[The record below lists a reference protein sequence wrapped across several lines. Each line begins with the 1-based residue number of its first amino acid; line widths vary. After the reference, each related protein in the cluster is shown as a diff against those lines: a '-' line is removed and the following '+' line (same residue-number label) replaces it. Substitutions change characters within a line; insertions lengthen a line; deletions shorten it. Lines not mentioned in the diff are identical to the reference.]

1 MILSEKLL
9 SLITKISNLELKEE
23 DKIKWQS
30 AYLEIF
36 EKGYF
41 IINRDSLEKLITTNI
56 VASPMTTYGEVVLIK
71 HIKRVH
77 LDNRQLAKTC
87 EIAVRFLDA
96 CLDVINF
103 NEEAKEKIIHFRK
116 IGLGV
121 ADYDAYCIQS
131 NQEQSKA
138 IYNIGEVISTAA
150 YRASE
155 EIGDEKGFIPH
166 IEESKAYNKGKI
178 FAKFI
183 HKTTSEVINGFEL
196 KKKVLDQ
203 TASWDDYN
211 IMPRR
216 NSHVLLLPNQE
227 LWYPYT
233 DRVDGDYLPAEE
245 KIEKE
250 EEIVTKNRFS
260 KGELVQIVSN
270 TDEHVY
276 QVINYKNNHQK
287 VIYILK
293 GNGVTNQQEWEDQQ
307 LRGVDLNYV
316 LNKLNDDSK
325 KSNVYNNSVQ
335 AIILNNNDDK
345 VLIDID
351 TQLPPKFIFEYND
364 VPEVYL
370 INNLLEQYNLKT
382 EILDEVG
389 SAVEE
394 GDICLAYWVNIIDG
408 SNDKLQWLD
417 VNDLMLQPLYF
428 KVFSKLNRKKK
439 IFQQY
444 ESIIRKLEME
454 KEDLQFRIDNG
465 KANSILV
472 VHERPRTKISLQ
484 ERINNWL
491 GNTPE
496 PTEYLR
502 LGGGETAQD
511 FNYDDQKY
519 LLSLQQNIITDE
531 FGTVKII
538 MEYSREGIKSIQLY
552 PEHFIP
558 QERFILDVYLE
569 LINIGLQY
577 GVTKEEFAALLYK
590 YEGAIEQTQLIE
602 VIKLIR
608 QSLTSAPATFNEL
621 TTKVY

>member
-1 MILSEKLL
+1 MILSEKLI
-9 SLITKISNLELKEE
+9 SLIQKISSLELKEE

-41 IINRDSLEKLITTNI
+41 IINRDNLEKLITTNI
-56 VASPMTTYGEVVLIK
+56 LDSPMTTYGEVQLIK

-77 LDNRQLAKTC
+77 LDNRQLSKTC
-87 EIAVRFLDA
+87 EIAVRFLDG
-96 CLDVINF
+96 CLDIINF
-103 NEEAKEKIIHFRK
+103 SSEAKEKINHFRK

-121 ADYDAYCIQS
+121 ADFDAYCINT

-138 IYNIGEVISTAA
+138 IYSIGEVISNSA

-166 IEESKAYNKGKI
+166 LEESKSYNKGKI

-183 HKTTSEVINGFEL
+183 HKTTNEVINGFEL
-196 KKKVLDQ
+196 KKKVLDNK
-203 TASWDDYN
+203 ASWDDYS

-216 NSHVLLLPNQE
+216 NSHILLLPNQE
-227 LWYPYT
+227 MWYPYT
-233 DRVDGDYLPAEE
+233 DRVEGDYLPAEVIPE
-245 KIEKE
+245 IQ

-260 KGELVQIVSN
+260 KGELVQIVAN
-270 TDEHVY
+270 NDDHVY
-276 QVINYKNNHQK
+276 QVINYKNRHQK
-287 VIYILK
+287 VIYTLK
-293 GNGVTNQQEWEDQQ
+293 GNGVTNNQEWEDTQ

-316 LNKLNDDSK
+316 LDKLNNNT
-325 KSNVYNNSVQ
+325 SNSTYNNSVQ

-345 VLIDID
+345 LLIDID
-351 TQLPPKFIFEYND
+351 TQLPPKFVFQYND
-364 VPEVYL
+364 IPEVFL
-370 INNLLEQYNLKT
+370 INNLLEKYSLKT
-382 EILDEVG
+382 EILDEIG
-389 SAVEE
+389 SAVDE
-394 GDICLAYWVNIIDG
+394 GDIALAYWVNIVDG
-408 SNDKLQWLD
+408 YNDKLQWLD
-417 VNDLMLQPLYF
+417 VAELMKLPVYF
-428 KVFSKLNRKKK
+428 KIFNKLNRKKK

-444 ESIIRKLEME
+444 ESIIRKLETE
-454 KEDLQFRIDNG
+454 KEELQHRIDTG

-472 VHERPRTKISLQ
+472 VHERPKTKVSLQ
-484 ERINNWL
+484 DRINAWL
-491 GNTPE
+491 GNTPQ

-502 LGGGETAQD
+502 LGGGETAED

-552 PEHFIP
+552 PENFIP
-558 QERFILDVYLE
+558 EERFVLDVYLE

-590 YEGAIEQTQLIE
+590 YEGAVEQTQLIE

>member
-1 MILSEKLL
+1 MILSEKLI
-9 SLITKISNLELKEE
+9 SLIQKISNLELKEE
-23 DKIKWQS
+23 DKIKWQT

-41 IINRDSLEKLITTNI
+41 IINRDNLEKLITTNI
-56 VASPMTTYGEVVLIK
+56 LDSPMTTYGEVVLIK

-77 LDNRQLAKTC
+77 LDNRQLSKTC
-87 EIAVRFLDA
+87 EIAVRFLDG
-96 CLDVINF
+96 CLDIINF
-103 NEEAKEKIIHFRK
+103 SPEAKEKINHFRK

-121 ADYDAYCIQS
+121 ADFDAYCINS
-131 NQEQSKA
+131 NQEQQKA
-138 IYNIGEVISTAA
+138 IYNIGEVISNAA

-183 HKTTSEVINGFEL
+183 NKQTSEVINGFEL

-203 TASWDDYN
+203 KASWDDYS

-227 LWYPYT
+227 IWYPYT
-233 DRVDGDYLPAEE
+233 DRVEGDYLPSEN
-245 KIEKE
+245 IVEKE

-260 KGELVQIVSN
+260 KGELVQIVTN
-270 TDEHVY
+270 NDEHVY
-276 QVINYKNNHQK
+276 QVINYKNKHQK
-287 VIYILK
+287 VIYTLK
-293 GNGVTNQQEWEDQQ
+293 GNGVTNNQEWEDTQ

-316 LNKLNDDSK
+316 LDKLNADK
-325 KSNVYNNSVQ
+325 KAYNFNNSVQ

-345 VLIDID
+345 LLIDIE
-351 TQLPPKFIFEYND
+351 TQLPPKFIFQYND
-364 VPEVYL
+364 IPEVFL

-382 EILDEVG
+382 EILDEIG
-389 SAVEE
+389 SAVDE
-394 GDICLAYWVNIIDG
+394 GDICLAYWVNIIEG
-408 SNDKLQWLD
+408 SNDRLQWLD
-417 VNDLMLQPLYF
+417 VGELMKLPVYF

-444 ESIIRKLEME
+444 ESIIRKLESE
-454 KEDLQFRIDNG
+454 KEELQYRIDNG

-472 VHERPRTKISLQ
+472 VHERPKTKISLQ
-484 ERINNWL
+484 DRINAWL
-491 GNTPE
+491 GNTPQ

-590 YEGAIEQTQLIE
+590 YEGAVEQTQLIE

-608 QSLTSAPATFNEL
+608 QSLTSAPGTFNEL